1 MNIKIILFIPLLLL
15 IILLLPRFRRH
26 MMAKLTMIV
35 ISLLGILFI
44 LFPSLSNK
52 LAQYVGVGRGADLII
67 YLFMVF
73 SFLYGIFIYAKLRKI
88 QQDQTEIV
96 KNIAIQQ
103 AKDNRGENERIKE

>member
-1 MNIKIILFIPLLLL
+1 MNIKIILFVPLLLL

-26 MMAKLTMIV
+26 MMAKLTMMV
-35 ISLLGILFI
+35 ISLLGIVFI

-52 LAQYVGVGRGADLII
+52 LAQYVGVGRGADLIF

-73 SFLYGIFIYAKLRKI
+73 SFLYGIFLYAKLRKI

-103 AKDNRGENERIKE
+103 AKDNRKLEK